1 MDDFGQIFAQYRSRI
16 YRYLCHLVHDAD
28 LAEDLVQETFLKAY
42 RALSQKSRPENM
54 SAWLY
59 AIATNT
65 AFSALRRRKLI
76 AWLPFHGNAEAA
88 RIAARP
94 GYEARLGERELVA
107 QALARLPERDAA
119 CLLLHFE
126 QGLSC
131 AEVAEVLG
139 MSLQAAKSRLYRAR
153 AAFCRTYQSLSR
165 EVEA

>member
-1 MDDFGQIFAQYRSRI
+1 MDDFATIFEQYRSRI
-16 YRYLCHLVHDAD
+16 YRYLCHLVHDAE
-28 LAEDLVQETFLKAY
+28 LAEDLAQETFLKAY

-59 AIATNT
+59 AIASNT

-76 AWLPFHGNAEAA
+76 AWLPFHGNAEVARKAA
-88 RIAARP
+88 RSSH
-94 GYEARLGERELVA
+94 EARLGERELVA
-107 QALARLPERDAA
+107 QALAKLPERDAA

-139 MSLQAAKSRLYRAR
+139 MSPTAAKTRLYRAR
-153 AAFCRTYQSLSR
+153 AAFCRAYQGLSR